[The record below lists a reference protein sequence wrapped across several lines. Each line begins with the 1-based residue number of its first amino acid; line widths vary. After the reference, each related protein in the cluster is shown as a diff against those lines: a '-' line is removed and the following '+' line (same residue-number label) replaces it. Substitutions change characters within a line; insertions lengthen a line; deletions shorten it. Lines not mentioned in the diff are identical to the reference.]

1 MIDLKDFEYHELE
14 EFIVGLGEKKFR
26 AGQIYKWLNQG
37 VTSYDEMTDISNKLK
52 DKLNEISYV
61 STLEIENKLVSK
73 LDGTVKYL
81 FRLPDGNC
89 IESVVM
95 RYHHG
100 LTICISSQVGC
111 RMGCR
116 FCASTI
122 GGLYRSLTAGEILNQ
137 VIFAQKDLGE
147 RISNIVLMGIGEPL
161 DNYDNV
167 IKFIRNINNEK
178 GVNIGLRHITLSTCG
193 VVPGIYKLAEEN
205 MPITLTISLHA
216 PNDEIRSS
224 IMPINNRY
232 KMDELLLAC
241 KHYKDVTNRRLSFEY
256 SLISGVN
263 DSKQNAAELASKI
276 KPLAAHVNLIPVN
289 EVDER
294 NYKKGSKNEINA
306 FLKHLTDCGVNAT
319 IRRELGSDISASCGQ
334 LRKKTL
340 NISERKE
347 CTD

>member
-1 MIDLKDFEYHELE
+1 MIDLKDFLYSELE
-14 EFIVGLGEKKFR
+14 EFLIGLGEKKFR
-26 AGQIYKWLNQG
+26 AAQIFKWLHMG
-37 VTSYDEMTDISNKLK
+37 VTGYDEMTDISKKLR

-61 STLEIENKLVSK
+61 STLEIERKLVSK
-73 LDGTVKYL
+73 IDGTVKYL

-167 IKFIRNINNEK
+167 VKFLKNVNNEK
-178 GVNIGLRHITLSTCG
+178 GINIGLRHITLSTCG
-193 VVPGIYKLAEEN
+193 LVPGIYRLADEN

-216 PNDEIRSS
+216 PNDEIRNK
-224 IMPINNRY
+224 IMPVNNKYKIN
-232 KMDELLLAC
+232 ELLEAC
-241 KHYKDVTNRRLSFEY
+241 SEYQKTTGRRLSFEY
-256 SLISGVN
+256 SLINGVN
-263 DSKQNAAELASKI
+263 DSRENARELASKI
-276 KPLAAHVNLIPVN
+276 KPLHAHINLIPVN
-289 EVDER
+289 NVEER
-294 NYKKGSKNEINA
+294 DFKKGTKDEINA
-306 FLKHLTDCGVNAT
+306 FLQCLTEMGVNAT
-319 IRRELGSDISASCGQ
+319 IRRELGADISASCGQ
-334 LRKKTL
+334 LRKKTA
-340 NISERKE
+340 NIKE
-347 CTD
+347 